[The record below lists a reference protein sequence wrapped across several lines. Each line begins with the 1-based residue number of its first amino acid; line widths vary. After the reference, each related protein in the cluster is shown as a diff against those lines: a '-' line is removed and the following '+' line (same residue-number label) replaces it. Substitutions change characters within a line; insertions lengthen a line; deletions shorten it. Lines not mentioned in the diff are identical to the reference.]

1 VSLSASEI
9 ERLPVIE
16 ASLNYIVPTAEKP
29 YTYTFDPPPNVPRSN
44 TSYAAHRV
52 QIRDMRPA
60 VATLSLEEEG
70 FTLRDAPSSMR
81 DFYAEDEVRATYYPE
96 IEQLIG
102 KLVNVAR
109 VVVFDHTIRRRIEG
123 MEDRTAGAPRQPVPR
138 VHNDYTLRSGPQRV
152 RDLCGAEAERLLRG
166 RFSLINV
173 WRPIRAPL
181 EDSPLALCDA
191 RSVGSGDLIATDLI
205 YQDRSGEIYNVSYSP
220 GHRWFYAPRMR
231 CDEVLVFRC
240 YDSAQDGRA
249 RFVPHTAFEDP
260 AAPAV
265 VIPRESIELRALA
278 FYE

>member
-1 VSLSASEI
+1 VSLSASDI
-9 ERLPVIE
+9 ERLPLIE
-16 ASLNYIVPTAEKP
+16 ASLNYIVPTAGKP

-44 TSYAAHRV
+44 TSYASHRV

-60 VATLSLEEEG
+60 VETLSLEEEG

-96 IEQLIG
+96 IEQLVG

-138 VHNDYTLRSGPQRV
+138 VHNDYTLQSGPQRV
-152 RDLCGAEAERLLRG
+152 RDLLGDEAEGLLRG

-191 RSVGSGDLIATDLI
+191 RSVGSADLIATDLI
-205 YQDRSGEIYNVSYSP
+205 YKDRRGEIYNVSYSP

-231 CDEVLVFRC
+231 RDEVLLFRC

-260 AAPAV
+260 SAPAV